1 MATVERIL
9 EEIVEGLEARAE
21 SCMKLSTLDDLDKSM
36 IRASVLSDVAGV
48 IRSSLLR
55 VEDDGEG

>member
-9 EEIVEGLEARAE
+9 EEIAEGLESRAE
-21 SCMKLSTLDDLDKSM
+21 SCMKLSTLDDLDKSV